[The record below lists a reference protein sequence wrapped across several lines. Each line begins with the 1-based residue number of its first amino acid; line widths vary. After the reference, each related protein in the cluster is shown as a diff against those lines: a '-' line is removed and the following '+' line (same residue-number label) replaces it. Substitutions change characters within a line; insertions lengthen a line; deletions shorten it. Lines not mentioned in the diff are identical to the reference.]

1 MKDNVYDNVDKRR
14 NNFSVTKII
23 VKWIA
28 IWLKCHFLCTF
39 LLLKNS
45 NTYFRLLSP
54 RNGWKIFVDS
64 LSRRLAEA
72 QNVLH
77 YEISFKV
84 IEVGRESFHLAEMTI
99 VKLKNLFFVEKQWNL
114 FTIRSAD
121 KSEQRQGCQLFI
133 ALAVLQM
140 TMKWSGNLY
149 FWVQP
154 FPKLMDSMNK
164 INPYLK
170 LSNALI
176 FFFLSLS

>member
-14 NNFSVTKII
+14 NNFSVTEII

-28 IWLKCHFLCTF
+28 IWLKYHFICTF

-77 YEISFKV
+77 HEISFKM
-84 IEVGRESFHLAEMTI
+84 IEVGRESFHSAEMTI
-99 VKLKNLFFVEKQWNL
+99 VKLKNLLLLKNNEICLLFDQLTKVTSDRVANFFV
-114 FTIRSAD
+114 
-121 KSEQRQGCQLFI
+121 

-140 TMKWSGNLY
+140 TNWQWND
-149 FWVQP
+149 QE
-154 FPKLMDSMNK
+154 
-164 INPYLK
+164 
-170 LSNALI
+170 I
-176 FFFLSLS
+176 FILEYRHTQN